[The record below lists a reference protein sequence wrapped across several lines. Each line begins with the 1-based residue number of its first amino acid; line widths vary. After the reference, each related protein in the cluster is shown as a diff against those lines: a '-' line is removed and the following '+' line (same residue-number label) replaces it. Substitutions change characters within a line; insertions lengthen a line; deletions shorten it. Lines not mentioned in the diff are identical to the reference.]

1 MLKFKKKACQAIAM
15 LLVLC
20 MVIPASVSAAP
31 DSSSSDGIGVSMYDV
46 STALTSYANNVV
58 GSNTNDKHDD
68 HTLAELNFGTTL
80 HPGVAGAFVGYGD
93 EDKGFYAYIS
103 SNTAKSVTTSS
114 YDAWLNAGD
123 NGSIYSYTRY
133 GHLLSDLGLDET
145 GDVAGTSTGRNV
157 FGLFMQGSHAVSTF
171 VPKVFDVSLTILKT
185 LNPFQFFSGTV
196 KIKSPET
203 GAVVSTNQDV
213 KDAITN
219 GSASSGTTVTDGVGT
234 SQNLTGDNS
243 FDANQTIGSTT
254 AFTKLIKYVSD
265 IYSSAV
271 NMGVWVVIPMMVV
284 MLLVALLFKRNTSGV
299 KPFVVKVAFMAIGIP
314 MCGMLYTAVLDNM
327 TTVQSKSP
335 AASKLVACT
344 FVDFQSWVQESRLD
358 LPNGVSLISAGKN
371 NNNGD
376 SITAAGSA
384 SNNTVKQLRNITY
397 KLNDSVYNF
406 GVSNFSVGITSQTTT
421 NAGMWNSNGS
431 LRNNN
436 SSAKIEKQINALLQ
450 RYRSGDF
457 YQAAAW
463 ETAVNG
469 AITKNHKAN
478 LGQTPSTANANT
490 NDGKIYQMYDETNE
504 VNDWMNRSV
513 ADNKNILNGT
523 NWSAFNIFSNG
534 KLKVSTSSSTLNAT
548 RTLTFTGSGNSWGD
562 KTNPSTNGGL
572 SSVSMYN
579 YLSTVFDDASIS
591 VYSAQKST
599 SEYTK
604 QAHYSVN
611 LIGSGALRWAY
622 GLNCIAC
629 LFAFALIGVVY
640 GFGMMIGNIK
650 RGVSLIMQVPFA
662 VMGVLRSI
670 IQVALY
676 VFVMCI
682 ELIFSVFAYKWV
694 CELIVL
700 FASIIETPINDA
712 VTSSILLGGRFSFIA
727 NYISPEVLSDNR
739 MLFTIG
745 MFVLVAAVIIANY
758 KVIAHSRSIMTTY
771 EYVVCRY
778 LRLLAFE
785 EMLPVFDAWMAQR
798 KSLYVWDSFSEITD
812 VVSETIHN
820 VDIEDVNLQKGV
832 QAV

>member
-1 MLKFKKKACQAIAM
+1 MLKFKKKACQTIAILLMFCM
-15 LLVLC
+15 L
-20 MVIPASVSAAP
+20 IPASVSAAP
-31 DSSSSDGIGVSMYDV
+31 GSSESDSISVSMYDV

-68 HTLAELNFGTTL
+68 HTLKELNFGSDL
-80 HPGVAGAFVGYGD
+80 HPGIAGAFVGYGD

-123 NGSIYSYTRY
+123 NGSIYTYTRY
-133 GHLLSDLGLDET
+133 GHLLADLGLDET
-145 GDVAGTSTGRNV
+145 GDAAGTSTGRNV
-157 FGLFMQGSHAVSTF
+157 FGLFMQGSHAVSAF

-196 KIKSPET
+196 SIKNPET
-203 GAVVSTNQDV
+203 GRTVSTNQNV
-213 KDAITN
+213 KDAITD
-219 GSASSGTTVTDGVGT
+219 GSISSGTTVTDGAGI
-234 SQNLTGDNS
+234 SQSLTGDNS
-243 FDANQTIGSTT
+243 FDANQTIGSST
-254 AFTKLIKYVSD
+254 AFRKLINYVSD
-265 IYSSAV
+265 IYSAAV
-271 NMGVWVVIPMMVV
+271 NMGMWVVIPMMIV

-299 KPFVVKVAFMAIGIP
+299 KPFVVKIAFMVIGVP

-327 TTVQSKSP
+327 TTVQSQSP

-358 LPNGVSLISAGKN
+358 LPSGVSLVSSGKN
-371 NNNGD
+371 SNNGD

-384 SNNTVKQLRNITY
+384 STNTVKQLRNITY
-397 KLNDSVYNF
+397 KLNNRVYSF
-406 GVSNFSVGITSQTTT
+406 GVSNFSLGITSGTTT
-421 NAGMWNSNGS
+421 NAGIWNSNGS
-431 LRNNN
+431 LENNN

-469 AITKNHKAN
+469 AITKNHKN
-478 LGQTPSTANANT
+478 DLGQTPSTANANT

-504 VNDWMNRSV
+504 VNDWMNRTV
-513 ADNKNILNGT
+513 NDNKKILKGT
-523 NWSAFNIFSNG
+523 KWSAFNILSNG
-534 KLKVSTSSSTLNAT
+534 KLKVSGTVGVTNA
-548 RTLTFTGSGNSWGD
+548 LTFTGSGNSWGD
-562 KTNPSTNGGL
+562 KTDPSTEGGL
-572 SSVSMYN
+572 SSISMYN

-676 VFVMCI
+676 VFVMCV

-700 FASIIETPINDA
+700 FASIIETPIESA
-712 VTSSILLGGRFSFIA
+712 VNSSILLGGRFSFIA

-745 MFVLVAAVIIANY
+745 MFVLVVAVIIANY
-758 KVIAHSRSIMTTY
+758 KVIAHSRSIMTAY
-771 EYVVCRY
+771 EYAVCRY

-820 VDIEDVNLQKGV
+820 VDVEDVNLQKGV

>member
-1 MLKFKKKACQAIAM
+1 MLKFKKKAYRAIAIF
-15 LLVLC
+15 LVLC
-20 MVIPASVSAAP
+20 MMIPVSVSAAP
-31 DSSSSDGIGVSMYDV
+31 GSSESDGIDVSMYDV
-46 STALTSYANNVV
+46 STALTAYANNVV

-68 HTLAELNFGTTL
+68 HTLKELNIGSSL
-80 HPGVAGAFVGYGD
+80 HPGIAGAFIGYGD
-93 EDKGFYAYIS
+93 EDKGFYAYVS

-123 NGSIYSYTRY
+123 NGSIYSYARY
-133 GHLLSDLGLDET
+133 GHLLADLGLDET
-145 GDVAGTSTGRNV
+145 GDAAGTSTGRNV
-157 FGLFMQGSHAVSTF
+157 FGLFMQGSHAVSAF
-171 VPKVFDVSLTILKT
+171 VPKVFDVALTILKT

-196 KIKSPET
+196 TIKDPDSN
-203 GAVVSTNQDV
+203 ANISSNTNV

-219 GSASSGTTVTDGVGT
+219 GSISDGTTIVDGA
-234 SQNLTGDNS
+234 DNS
-243 FDANQTIGSTT
+243 QILNGNNALDANQTIGSST
-254 AFTKLIKYVSD
+254 AFSKLITYVSD
-265 IYSSAV
+265 IYSASV
-271 NMGVWVVIPMMVV
+271 NMGMWVVIPMMVI
-284 MLLVALLFKRNTSGV
+284 MLLAALLFKRNTSGV
-299 KPFVVKVAFMAIGIP
+299 KPFAVKIAFMAIGIP
-314 MCGMLYTAVLDNM
+314 LCGMLYTAVLDNM
-327 TTVQSKSP
+327 TTVQSQSP

-358 LPNGVSLISAGKN
+358 LPSGVSLVSSGKN
-371 NNNGD
+371 STNGD

-384 SNNTVKQLRNITY
+384 STTTVKQLRNITY
-397 KLNDSVYNF
+397 NLNNSVYNF
-406 GVSNFSVGITSQTTT
+406 GVSNFSLGITSGTTT
-421 NAGMWNSNGS
+421 NAGIWNSNGS
-431 LRNNN
+431 LENNN

-457 YQAAAW
+457 YQAATW

-469 AITKNHKAN
+469 AITKNHKAD

-513 ADNKNILNGT
+513 ADNKKILNGT
-523 NWSAFNIFSNG
+523 QWSSFNIFSNG
-534 KLKVSTSSSTLNAT
+534 KLKVSGTAGVDN
-548 RTLTFTGSGNSWGD
+548 TLTFSGSGNNWGD
-562 KTNPSTNGGL
+562 KTDPSTKGGL

-579 YLSTVFDDASIS
+579 YLSTVFDDSSIS

-622 GLNCIAC
+622 GLNCVAC
-629 LFAFALIGVVY
+629 LFSFALIGVVY
-640 GFGMMIGNIK
+640 GFGMLIGNIK

-662 VMGVLRSI
+662 AMGVLRSI

-700 FASIIETPINDA
+700 FASIIETPIETA
-712 VTSSILLGGRFSFIA
+712 VNSSVIIGGRFSFIA
-727 NYISPEVLSDNR
+727 NYISPELLSDNR
-739 MLFTIG
+739 VLFTVG
-745 MFVLVAAVIIANY
+745 MFVLIVAVIVAIH
-758 KVIAHSRSIMTTY
+758 KIMVHSRSILTAY
-771 EYVVCRY
+771 EYIVCRY

-798 KSLYVWDSFSEITD
+798 KSLYVWDSVSEITD
-812 VVSETIHN
+812 VVSETVHN
-820 VDIEDVNLQKGV
+820 VDVGYVNLQKGV
-832 QAV
+832 QAI